1 MTQPT
6 KAESKYEVTVAGKRV
21 TFKKRFPVRDNLPLL
36 DVLSSMADGNAD
48 IKKVI
53 DLLPWFVESWEFGGD
68 PHARESYDDLD
79 LFDELLPM
87 ATALSEVLDERLGK
101 FRT

>member
-1 MTQPT
+1 MTPVT
-6 KAESKYEVTVAGKRV
+6 ETGKYAVVVAGKRV
-21 TFKKRFPVRDNLPLL
+21 QFKKRFPVRDNLPLL
-36 DVLSSMADGNAD
+36 DVLSSMADGTAD

-53 DLLPWFVESWEFGGD
+53 DLLPWFVESWEFDGD
-68 PHARESYDDLD
+68 PHERASYDDLD

-87 ATALSEVLDERLGK
+87 ATALSEVLEERLGK